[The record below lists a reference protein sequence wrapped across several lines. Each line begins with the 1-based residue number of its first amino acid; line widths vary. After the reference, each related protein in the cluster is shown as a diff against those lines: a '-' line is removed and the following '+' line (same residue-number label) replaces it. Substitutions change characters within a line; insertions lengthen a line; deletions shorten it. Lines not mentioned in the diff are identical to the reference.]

1 MTSPI
6 AALTLLPKRDARA
19 RHGYPWIYSNE
30 IAWEKKWKTLDRG
43 SLVRVKDARGDD
55 LGVGIFNPNSL
66 IAARILSRDTAI
78 PIDKD
83 YFKKLLGAALRLRE
97 GFFKSPYYRLVHAE
111 ADGMPGVVI
120 DRFGDILVCE
130 INTAGMQA
138 LSPLWLEAL
147 QELLRP
153 KAVYLKSDSNAREQE
168 GLEPETKF
176 AFGDAATPVLVEE
189 NGCKF
194 YCDFI
199 KGQKTGWFYDHRANR
214 AMMASLSAGKKV
226 LDLYSY
232 LGGFALACA
241 KAGAARVVAVDA
253 SQAAADLLKKSAS
266 LSGVDQ
272 VDAVCGDVFEFL
284 EKSAGSQ
291 NYDVVIADPPAFAKS
306 AKDIPAAKAGYKKLA
321 AQCAAQV
328 KSGGYLFIASCSY
341 HMNLENFIEAVQ
353 EGVQKSRRSGV
364 ILRQT
369 GADFDHPAHLQ
380 LPQTSYLKGLLLRL
394 D

>member
-66 IAARILSRDTAI
+66 IAARILSRDTAT
-78 PIDKD
+78 PIDRD
-83 YFKKLLGAALRLRE
+83 YFKKRLSAALRLRE
-97 GFFKSPYYRLVHAE
+97 DFFKSPYYRLVHAE

-176 AFGDAATPVLVEE
+176 AFGDAATPILVEE

-214 AMMASLSAGKKV
+214 AMMAGLAQGKTV

-253 SQAAADLLKKSAS
+253 SQAAADLLKKSAELNGLNRVEAQCS
-266 LSGVDQ
+266 
-272 VDAVCGDVFEFL
+272 DVFEYL
-284 EKSAGSQ
+284 QGNKPP
-291 NYDVVIADPPAFAKS
+291 YDIVIADPPAFAKS

-321 AQCAAQV
+321 AQCAALV

-364 ILRQT
+364 ILQQT
-369 GADFDHPAHLQ
+369 GADFDHPTHVQ
-380 LPQTSYLKGLLLRL
+380 LPQTGYLKGLLLRL